1 MRIKKNGFL
10 FCCTVAFFLV
20 YLSSCQSPHFYRPKS
35 LEPVLLTQEKQVT
48 LNITSG
54 ELPAYSIAYS
64 PLSNFGLQ
72 AGAGHRIGN
81 NTTYD
86 ETYFNPYLSA
96 GYYKKVSSA
105 GLAEIYGGAGIY
117 SYKNKIDAPVKSINF
132 SNYFLQPSFALLY
145 KNIDVA
151 FTLRTDYLKRNKTVL
166 DTNAPPDMSS
176 RQYSFLKYDN
186 YFFFQP
192 GVTVRGGIKNVKLVL
207 QMSKSIPFSSQYSS
221 LYGFTGTAFGGPDML
236 DNNVKMAIGL
246 MLDFED
252 IIRLKSK

>member
-1 MRIKKNGFL
+1 MQLKKSGFL
-10 FCCTVAFFLV
+10 FYCTAAFLIAH
-20 YLSSCQSPHFYRPKS
+20 LSSCQSPHFYRPKS
-35 LEPVLLTQEKQVT
+35 LEPVLLTHEKQVT

-64 PLSNFGLQ
+64 PLPNFGLQ
-72 AGAGHRIGN
+72 AGAGHRSGD

-105 GLAEIYGGAGIY
+105 GLAEIYSGAGIY

-151 FTLRTDYLKRNKTVL
+151 FTFRTDYLKRNKTVL

-186 YFFFQP
+186 YFFLQP
-192 GVTVRGGIKNVKLVL
+192 GITVRGGIKNIKLVL
-207 QMSKSIPFSSQYSS
+207 QMSKSIPFSDKYSS
-221 LYGFTGTAFGGPDML
+221 LYGFTGTAFGGADML
-236 DNNVKMAIGL
+236 DNKVKLAIGL
-246 MLDFED
+246 MVDFED